1 MCLFYILYAE
11 SSIDHCNM
19 MLQPITSKFLEWMCM
34 WIDVFTTFL
43 CKFIIRWT
51 MCNFFFFVKV
61 AERFFSMT
69 NQVGLSFLHTI
80 WYKCIKLW
88 SQCVFEYLLQIDS
101 NSGFILTFP
110 PSRMVGKVLN
120 PASSPRSAAVAN
132 ILYLFYRNFPATAL
146 LYSENRAPARHSWS
160 ADGWKLNSNYRNFIL
175 RPLRKQ
181 SGWTFASK
189 PGLSSPR
196 RSDIHCEICLH
207 TRRQKLHTG

>member
-1 MCLFYILYAE
+1 
-11 SSIDHCNM
+11 
-19 MLQPITSKFLEWMCM
+19 
-34 WIDVFTTFL
+34 
-43 CKFIIRWT
+43 
-51 MCNFFFFVKV
+51 MCNFFFVKV

-110 PSRMVGKVLN
+110 PSRMVGKVLY
-120 PASSPRSAAVAN
+120 PASSLRPAVVAN